1 MLQISSCPGTVGL
14 SQDYKESKSEIGMLP
29 WNQKF
34 PQFCWYSIDV
44 LLKQQT
50 INYMYVKI
58 RSVDTLRPQSRVEND
73 KYKQLYD
80 MVQKSSS
87 REISSEQY
95 TRTLGFKYQTRT
107 EV

>member
-1 MLQISSCPGTVGL
+1 MATSSKSTWTIVGL
-14 SQDYKESKSEIGMLP
+14 NCYPLSKL
-29 WNQKF
+29 
-34 PQFCWYSIDV
+34 
-44 LLKQQT
+44 
-50 INYMYVKI
+50 
-58 RSVDTLRPQSRVEND
+58 VEND